1 MTNFEKFTSLAEY
14 FRTGVLNGEDEIVP
28 GFTYEQAA
36 ELMQKNAEALAK
48 KAGKT
53 SAKSEEK
60 REENAA
66 LADAIFYHMTAEPS
80 RKFTLDEMV
89 KEFPECAD
97 LTTAKVRVAMK
108 GLLGED
114 TVKTEKVK
122 GKAVFF
128 VEVEA

>member
-14 FRTGVLNGEDEIVP
+14 FRTGILNGEDEVAP
-28 GFTYEQAA
+28 GFTYEEAA
-36 ELMQKNAEALAK
+36 KLMEKNADALAK

-60 REENAA
+60 QAENAA
-66 LADAIFYHMTAEPS
+66 LADAIFCHMTAEPG
-80 RKFTLDEMV
+80 REFPLDEMV

-108 GLLGED
+108 GLLDKGV
-114 TVKTEKVK
+114 VKTEKVK
-122 GKAVFF
+122 GKVVFF
-128 VEVEA
+128 TEE

>member
-14 FRTGVLNGEDEIVP
+14 FRTGVLNGEDEVVP
-28 GFTYEQAA
+28 GFTYEEAA
-36 ELMQKNAEALAK
+36 ELMQKNADALVK

-60 REENAA
+60 KAENAA
-66 LADAIFYHMTAEPS
+66 LADAIFYHMTAEPG
-80 RKFTLDEMV
+80 RQFTLDEMV

-108 GLLGED
+108 GLLDKGV
-114 TVKTEKVK
+114 VKTGKAK
-122 GKAVFF
+122 GKVVFF
-128 VEVEA
+128 TED

>member
-14 FRTGVLNGEDEIVP
+14 FRTGILNGEDEVAP
-28 GFTYEQAA
+28 GFTYEEAA
-36 ELMQKNAEALAK
+36 KLMEKNADALAK

-60 REENAA
+60 KEENAA
-66 LADAIFYHMTAEPS
+66 LADAIFYHMTAEPG

-108 GLLGED
+108 GLLDKGV
-114 TVKTEKVK
+114 VKTEKVK
-122 GKAVFF
+122 GKVVFF
-128 VEVEA
+128 TED

>member
-14 FRTGVLNGEDEIVP
+14 FRTGILNGEDEVAP
-28 GFTYEQAA
+28 GFTYEEAA
-36 ELMQKNAEALAK
+36 KLMEKNADALAK

-60 REENAA
+60 QAENAA
-66 LADAIFYHMTAEPS
+66 LADAIFCHMTAEPG
-80 RKFTLDEMV
+80 REFTLDEMV

-108 GLLGED
+108 GLLDKGV
-114 TVKTEKVK
+114 VKTEKVK
-122 GKAVFF
+122 GKVVFF
-128 VEVEA
+128 TEE